1 MKKNNGKVSQ
11 KKARRQSKNLKRL
24 SKKQGVGHYSD
35 KFKQAFDLNSGQV
48 ELTPEQRANAEKALA
63 ESIEL
68 SPEELAVVEPWAL
81 KNE

>member
-24 SKKQGVGHYSD
+24 SKKQGVGHYRD
-35 KFKQAFDLNSGQV
+35 KFKQAFDLNSEQI

-63 ESIEL
+63 GSLEL
-68 SPEELAVVEPWAL
+68 SPEELSVVEPWAL

>member
-24 SKKQGVGHYSD
+24 SKKQGVVHYRD

-63 ESIEL
+63 GSLEL
-68 SPEELAVVEPWAL
+68 SPEELSVVEPWAL

>member
-11 KKARRQSKNLKRL
+11 KKAKRQSKNLKRL
-24 SKKQGVGHYSD
+24 SKKQGAGHYRD
-35 KFKQAFDLNSGQV
+35 KFRTEV